1 MTAGAGR
8 EVGAELPRSNGSQP
22 VFSFQGVGVTFGE
35 ARVLHALDVDV
46 PASGVTVVLGR
57 SGSGKSTMTRLCN
70 RLLDPTAGV
79 VRFRGVDVSSLDVLA
94 LRRAVGMV
102 FQRPTVFAGTVADNL
117 AASGVTDRTSHARM
131 LDRVGLDARM
141 LAHDAATLSGGESQ
155 RVCLGRALLMQ
166 PQVLV
171 ADEPTA
177 SLDEPAT
184 RELETLACAATADG
198 VPVLWVTHDLAQFD
212 RIADHGV
219 VLGEGTVIAAG
230 SADSLRTTPGGIDA
244 LLGGGAPD
252 PAASDPRVRREE
264 S

>member
-1 MTAGAGR
+1 MRNGAGR
-8 EVGAELPRSNGSQP
+8 ESAADLPPPNASLP
-22 VFSFQGVGVTFGE
+22 VFGFAGVGVVFGE
-35 ARVLHALDVDV
+35 SRVLHALDVAV

-57 SGSGKSTMTRLCN
+57 SGSGKSTLTRVCN
-70 RLLDPTAGV
+70 RLLDPTSGE
-79 VRFRGVDVSSLDVLA
+79 VRFRAVDVRDLDVLA

-117 AASGVTDRTSHARM
+117 AASGVADRDSHVRM
-131 LDRVGLDARM
+131 LDRVGLSPE
-141 LAHDAATLSGGESQ
+141 LLTQDAATLSGGESQ
-155 RVCLGRALLMQ
+155 RVCLGRALLMR

-184 RELETLACAATADG
+184 RDLETLVCAAAADG

-219 VLGEGTVIAAG
+219 VLGHGTVIASG
-230 SADSLRTTPGGIDA
+230 SADALRAVTGGISALLRT
-244 LLGGGAPD
+244 GARD
-252 PAASDPRVRREE
+252 PLPNDLRTWWGER
-264 S
+264 